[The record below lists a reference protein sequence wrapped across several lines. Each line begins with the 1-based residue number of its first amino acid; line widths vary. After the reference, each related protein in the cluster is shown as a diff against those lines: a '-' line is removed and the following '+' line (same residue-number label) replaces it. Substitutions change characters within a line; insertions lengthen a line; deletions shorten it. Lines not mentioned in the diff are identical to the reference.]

1 MEILKI
7 TFKEQGNYPWSS
19 WSKYHSLNELV
30 NDKLVNCCSY
40 GIFKYTDIFA
50 TKMWVAF
57 AMQKLINVF
66 AIFQDRN
73 FNVNLANN
81 FVKFWTTGPRIL
93 FLSGAMHNFLTS
105 SHF

>member
-50 TKMWVAF
+50 TKM
-57 AMQKLINVF
+57 
-66 AIFQDRN
+66 
-73 FNVNLANN
+73 
-81 FVKFWTTGPRIL
+81 
-93 FLSGAMHNFLTS
+93 
-105 SHF
+105 